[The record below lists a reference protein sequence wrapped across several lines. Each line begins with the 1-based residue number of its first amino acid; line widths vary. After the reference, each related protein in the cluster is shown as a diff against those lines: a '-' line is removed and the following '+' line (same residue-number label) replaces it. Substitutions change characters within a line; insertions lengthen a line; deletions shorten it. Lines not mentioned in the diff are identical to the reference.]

1 MKQNNLKKIRKI
13 TVGLKVVGGQKGQW
27 NLETRS
33 LMMSSKEYQKQKCSH
48 KLICMLD
55 SGSQKRMR
63 ITSKKLHV
71 SLLALFEIVTM
82 PFGLKNAP
90 SLFQKAMEEMIK
102 DVLGVCCEVYLDDII
117 IYSENEQQRA
127 DHVQT
132 VLT

>member
-1 MKQNNLKKIRKI
+1 
-13 TVGLKVVGGQKGQW
+13 
-27 NLETRS
+27 
-33 LMMSSKEYQKQKCSH
+33 
-48 KLICMLD
+48 
-55 SGSQKRMR
+55 MR

-117 IYSENEQQRA
+117 IYSENEQERA
-127 DHVQT
+127 DHIQT
-132 VLT
+132 FLT

>member
-1 MKQNNLKKIRKI
+1 
-13 TVGLKVVGGQKGQW
+13 
-27 NLETRS
+27 
-33 LMMSSKEYQKQKCSH
+33 
-48 KLICMLD
+48 
-55 SGSQKRMR
+55 MR

-102 DVLGVCCEVYLDDII
+102 DVLAVCCEVYLDDII
-117 IYSENEQQRA
+117 IYSENEQERA